1 MRRYLDRSIILCRHI
16 DVTDMKILIQIWA
29 LAHFRTFPLSF
40 RSQKH
45 TFMIWKNRSFQLFIL
60 LLLAFVWGSSF
71 ILMKI
76 GLKSFSPEQAGALRI
91 VLASLVLF
99 PISIGQLK
107 NLQKKDLKSLLIAG
121 FIGSFFPAFLFMKAE
136 TQINS
141 SLAGMLNSLTPVFT
155 LMVGMLFHKTVFRW
169 VQGLGLLLGLAGAT
183 GLILAGDGFNI
194 GTVNGYVFYIVLA
207 TCFYAISIN
216 QIKAR
221 LSHLTGLQVTS
232 LSFLFI
238 GPVALIF
245 LLTTNF
251 APVWA
256 SPEWP
261 VHLLALATLGIVGTA
276 LAMILMN
283 SLVRHS
289 SAVAASSV
297 TYVIP
302 IFAILWGVLDGEKVT
317 LLHLFCMGFILSG
330 VYLISLKKKS

>member
-1 MRRYLDRSIILCRHI
+1 
-16 DVTDMKILIQIWA
+16 
-29 LAHFRTFPLSF
+29 
-40 RSQKH
+40 
-45 TFMIWKNRSFQLFIL
+45 MIWEKRSFQLSIL

-91 VLASLVLF
+91 LLASLALL
-99 PISIGQLK
+99 PLSIRNLK
-107 NLQKKDLKSLLIAG
+107 SLQKKDLKSLLIAG

-155 LMVGMLFHKTVFRW
+155 LLVGMLFHQTVFRW

-183 GLILAGDGFNI
+183 GLILAGNGI
-194 GTVNGYVFYIVLA
+194 HLGTVNGYVFYIVLA

-216 QIKAR
+216 QIKAK
-221 LSHLTGLQVTS
+221 LGHLNGIQVTS

-238 GPVALIF
+238 GPVALIY
-245 LLTTNF
+245 LLTTDF
-251 APVWA
+251 TPVFS

-261 VHLLALATLGIVGTA
+261 GHLLALATLGILGTA
-276 LAMILMN
+276 LAMVLMN
-283 SLVRHS
+283 SLVRYS

-302 IFAILWGVLDGEKVT
+302 IFAILWGVMDGEKVT
-317 LLHLFCMGFILSG
+317 LLHLACMGLILSG
-330 VYLISLKKKS
+330 VYLISKKKKI